1 MIGILGGT
9 FDPPHWGHIKLALNF
24 IEKLEL
30 DELIWLPA
38 GQPWQKSQQIT
49 PSAIRYALT
58 QAAIADLEAL
68 LKGKGISI
76 PISISRIELDR
87 HGPSYTIDTAKILRE
102 IYGAQTSLVWLM
114 GADSYKNIRTWNNWE
129 ELPNYL
135 HLAVANRPISVQK
148 DEENRPELVLP
159 ELQNRLTND
168 VKELQ
173 NQASG
178 KVFFDDL
185 FHVELSSTQIRSELQ
200 DNLREATLLK
210 AISPRVLELIYSLG
224 IYQKNSAL

>member
-9 FDPPHWGHIKLALNF
+9 FDPPHWGHIRLALNF
-24 IEKLEL
+24 IEKLGL

-58 QAAIADLEAL
+58 QAAISDLEAL
-68 LKGKGISI
+68 LQEKGIAI

-87 HGPSYTIDTAKILRE
+87 HGPSYTIDTAKVLRE
-102 IYGAQTSLVWLM
+102 LYGPTTSLVWLM

-129 ELPNYL
+129 ELPDYL
-135 HLAVANRPISVQK
+135 HLAVANRPISQANN
-148 DEENRPELVLP
+148 ESNTPELVLP
-159 ELQNRLTND
+159 ELKKRLTKD
-168 VKELQ
+168 VKDLQ

-178 KVFFDDL
+178 RVFFDDL
-185 FHVELSSTQIRSELQ
+185 FHVDLSSTQIRTELQ
-200 DNLREATLLK
+200 DNLEETTLLK

-224 IYQKNSAL
+224 IYQKNSGL